1 MLPKP
6 NHGFAWVQAGAR
18 PALVCDALQP
28 LAGHVFTTRP
38 WTIGSAVNAAA
49 GEGWAE
55 VAEAVGV
62 EPRDLVRVRQVHGAA
77 VLRLRSGD
85 HFDPDHLSDAD
96 IIVSDAPGRAIA
108 IQTADCVPLLLAD
121 RRTGVICAAH
131 AGWRGL
137 AARVPEVAVAAVA
150 TGFGSRPDDL
160 VAAIGP
166 AISWCCYEVGGDV
179 RAAFAGSGFSEA
191 RIDRWFV
198 STPRLSAVNPPMP
211 GLGPPRAGHEY
222 FDGWGA
228 ARDQLEAAGVPLAQ
242 ITVAELC
249 SASHPQWLCSYRRDG
264 KAAGRMAAAIRPRTR
279 AGEHNV

>member
-1 MLPKP
+1 MFPKP
-6 NHGFAWVQAGAR
+6 NDGFAWVQAAGR
-18 PALVCDALQP
+18 PALVCRALQP

-38 WTIGSAVNAAA
+38 WTLGSTAAGSG

-55 VAEAVGV
+55 VAAALGV

-85 HFDPDHLSDAD
+85 GFDPDCPIDAD
-96 IIVSDAPGRAIA
+96 IIVSDAPARAIA

-121 RRTGVICAAH
+121 RRTGVIAAAH

-137 AARVPEVAVAAVA
+137 AARVPEAAVAAMA
-150 TGFGSRPDDL
+150 TGFASRPEDL

-166 AISWCCYEVGGDV
+166 AISWCCYEVGEDV
-179 RAAFAGSGFSEA
+179 RAAFVSHGFA
-191 RIDRWFV
+191 PAQIDRWFA
-198 STPRLSAVNPPMP
+198 STPQPSVQNPPLP
-211 GLGPPRAGHEY
+211 GLGAPRAGHEY

-264 KAAGRMAAAIRPRTR
+264 KAAGRMAAAIGPGRL
-279 AGEHNV
+279 